1 MYGPTTPPFRPP
13 GQSSE
18 LRQYAMSEWNAEPAF
33 LIKNAERERP
43 RRNIK
48 AKEGR
53 IKKQLVRIYTR
64 LIGFGH
70 KKPSHSL
77 RSGHKHRGIR

>member
-33 LIKNAERERP
+33 LIKNAEQERT
-43 RRNIK
+43 RRSIK
-48 AKEGR
+48 TKEGR
-53 IKKQLVRIYTR
+53 IKKHVVRIYRRIIDFT
-64 LIGFGH
+64 H

-77 RSGHKHRGIR
+77 RSVHRHRGVR